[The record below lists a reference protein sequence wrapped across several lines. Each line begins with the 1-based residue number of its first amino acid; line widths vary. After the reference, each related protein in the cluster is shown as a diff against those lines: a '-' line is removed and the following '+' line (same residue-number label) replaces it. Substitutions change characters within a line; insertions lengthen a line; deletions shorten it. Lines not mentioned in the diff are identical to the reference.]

1 VTKFNPTTEISV
13 EGDKFLVNGTPTNEA
28 ATFRGVS
35 IEGLMMN
42 SRMANAVF
50 DDDNEFTRHLWAYP
64 DSKIW
69 DANRNTKE
77 LIEMLPTYKSKGLS
91 CIDVN
96 LQGASPLGYYKSSP
110 EGLSD
115 LMARIRTKF
124 PDATESEIWAGLPS
138 TRSQP
143 WNSGAFTENGDLKP
157 AFMTRLGKVIEAA
170 DEIGMVVCLGLFYFG
185 QDERIS
191 DEGSVKTAVEKATNW
206 VLHSGYTNVLLEINN
221 ECDVPLYE
229 HEILCPDRV
238 HELINLA
245 KSISKDG
252 TRLLVS
258 TSFTRR
264 MVPTE
269 KVIESS
275 DFILLHGN
283 GMHDPMEI
291 TKRVQET
298 RSANS
303 YKGQP
308 IFFNEDDHFEF
319 ENESNNFVAA
329 LKQRTGWGYFDP
341 GSGAGGSAAYGDYK
355 SGYQNP
361 PINWTINTKRKESFF
376 WFLNKVTK

>member
-1 VTKFNPTTEISV
+1 MTKFNPTTEISV

-191 DEGSVKTAVEKATNW
+191 DEGSVKTAVEKTTNW

-252 TRLLVS
+252 ARLLVS